1 MAQTVL
7 LIIVTVINLTLWF
20 VFFARF
26 KKTFSAEVMLHDIK
40 DEVNKLLIEIN
51 RTTDQN
57 ITLIDSRI
65 RDLKTLTDAADKRL
79 HFLQTEQKERARE
92 DRILQK
98 LSGDAAADS
107 KTKQAAKKYRSMQK
121 NADDESGVQLSID
134 FEAYRVPEEFGEPAG
149 PAEPTE
155 RAEPEVISSPKNE
168 ITVEK
173 SVMRFY
179 EDGMAVDD
187 ISKRLKLPIAQVQFI
202 VDFYLTR

>member
-65 RDLKTLTDAADKRL
+65 RDLKALTDAADKRL
-79 HFLQTEQKERARE
+79 NFLQKDQKERARE
-92 DRILQK
+92 ERVLQK
-98 LSGDAAADS
+98 LSPV
-107 KTKQAAKKYRSMQK
+107 KKYQNMQK
-121 NADDESGVQLSID
+121 RADDESGVQLSID
-134 FEAYRVPEEFGEPAG
+134 FEAYRVPAEFGEPAES
-149 PAEPTE
+149 AEPIE

-168 ITVEK
+168 TTVEK

>member
-65 RDLKTLTDAADKRL
+65 RDLKALTDAADKRL
-79 HFLQTEQKERARE
+79 NFLQKDQKERARE
-92 DRILQK
+92 ERVLQK
-98 LSGDAAADS
+98 LSPV
-107 KTKQAAKKYRSMQK
+107 KKYQNMQK
-121 NADDESGVQLSID
+121 RADDESGVQLSID
-134 FEAYRVPEEFGEPAG
+134 FDAYRAAE
-149 PAEPTE
+149 EPTEQKE

-168 ITVEK
+168 TTVEK

>member
-65 RDLKTLTDAADKRL
+65 RDLKTLTEAADKRL
-79 HFLQTEQKERARE
+79 NFLQKDQKERARE
-92 DRILQK
+92 ERVLQK
-98 LSGDAAADS
+98 LSP
-107 KTKQAAKKYRSMQK
+107 AKKYQNMQK
-121 NADDESGVQLSID
+121 RADDESGVQLSID
-134 FEAYRVPEEFGEPAG
+134 FEAYRVPEEFGEPAES
-149 PAEPTE
+149 AEPIE

-168 ITVEK
+168 TTVEK

>member
-65 RDLKTLTDAADKRL
+65 RDLKALTDAADKRL

-107 KTKQAAKKYRSMQK
+107 KTKQAARKYRSMQK
-121 NADDESGVQLSID
+121 NADDESDVQLSID

-149 PAEPTE
+149 PAE

-168 ITVEK
+168 TTVEK

>member
-65 RDLKTLTDAADKRL
+65 RDLKALTDAADKRL
-79 HFLQTEQKERARE
+79 NFLQKDQKERARE
-92 DRILQK
+92 ERVLQK
-98 LSGDAAADS
+98 LSP
-107 KTKQAAKKYRSMQK
+107 AKKYQNMQK
-121 NADDESGVQLSID
+121 RVDDESGVQLSID
-134 FEAYRVPEEFGEPAG
+134 FEAYRVPEEFGEPAES
-149 PAEPTE
+149 AEPIE

-168 ITVEK
+168 TTVEK

>member
-57 ITLIDSRI
+57 LTLIDSRI
-65 RDLKTLTDAADKRL
+65 RDLKALTDAADKRL
-79 HFLQTEQKERARE
+79 NFLQKDQKERARE
-92 DRILQK
+92 ERVLQK
-98 LSGDAAADS
+98 LSPV
-107 KTKQAAKKYRSMQK
+107 KKYQNMQK
-121 NADDESGVQLSID
+121 RADDESGVQLSID

-149 PAEPTE
+149 PAE

-168 ITVEK
+168 TTVEK

>member
-1 MAQTVL
+1 MVQTVL

-65 RDLKTLTDAADKRL
+65 RDLKALTDAADKRL
-79 HFLQTEQKERARE
+79 NFLQKDQKERARE
-92 DRILQK
+92 ERVLQK
-98 LSGDAAADS
+98 LSPV
-107 KTKQAAKKYRSMQK
+107 KKYQNMQK
-121 NADDESGVQLSID
+121 RADDESGVQLSID
-134 FEAYRVPEEFGEPAG
+134 FEAYRVPEEFGEPAES
-149 PAEPTE
+149 AEPIE
-155 RAEPEVISSPKNE
+155 RAEPEVVSSPKNE
-168 ITVEK
+168 TTVEK

>member
-65 RDLKTLTDAADKRL
+65 RDLKALTDAADKRL
-79 HFLQTEQKERARE
+79 NFLQKDQKERARE
-92 DRILQK
+92 ERVLQK
-98 LSGDAAADS
+98 LSP
-107 KTKQAAKKYRSMQK
+107 AKKYQNMQK
-121 NADDESGVQLSID
+121 RVDDESGVQLSID
-134 FEAYRVPEEFGEPAG
+134 FEAYRVPEEFGEPAES
-149 PAEPTE
+149 AEPIK

-168 ITVEK
+168 TTVEK

>member
-57 ITLIDSRI
+57 LTLIDSRI
-65 RDLKTLTDAADKRL
+65 RDLKALTDAADKRL
-79 HFLQTEQKERARE
+79 NFLQKDQKERARE
-92 DRILQK
+92 ERVLQK
-98 LSGDAAADS
+98 LSPV
-107 KTKQAAKKYRSMQK
+107 KKYQNMQK
-121 NADDESGVQLSID
+121 RADDESGVQLSID
-134 FEAYRVPEEFGEPAG
+134 FEAYRVPEEFGEPAES
-149 PAEPTE
+149 AEPIE
-155 RAEPEVISSPKNE
+155 RAEPEVISNPKNE
-168 ITVEK
+168 TTVEK

-202 VDFYLTR
+202 VDFHLTR

>member
-57 ITLIDSRI
+57 LTLIDSRI
-65 RDLKTLTDAADKRL
+65 RDLKALTDAADKRL

-107 KTKQAAKKYRSMQK
+107 KTKQAARKYRSMQK
-121 NADDESGVQLSID
+121 NADDESDVQLSID

-149 PAEPTE
+149 PAE
-155 RAEPEVISSPKNE
+155 RAEPEVISGPKNE
-168 ITVEK
+168 TTVEK

>member
-7 LIIVTVINLTLWF
+7 LIIITVINLTLWL

-26 KKTFSAEVMLHDIK
+26 KKTFSADVMLHDIK

-79 HFLQTEQKERARE
+79 NFLQKDQKERVRE
-92 DRILQK
+92 ERVLQK
-98 LSGDAAADS
+98 LSGNVPSDPKA
-107 KTKQAAKKYRSMQK
+107 KQAAKKYQSMQK
-121 NADDESGVQLSID
+121 SAGDENGVQLSID
-134 FEAYRVPEEFGEPAG
+134 FDAYRADED
-149 PAEPTE
+149 PTE
-155 RAEPEVISSPKNE
+155 QEEPVEPAEPEVIPRIKDE
-168 ITVEK
+168 APLK
-173 SVMRFY
+173 DGVMRLY
-179 EDGMAVDD
+179 TDGMSVDD

-202 VDFYLTR
+202 VDFYLHA

>member
-1 MAQTVL
+1 MVQTVL

-65 RDLKTLTDAADKRL
+65 RDLKALTDAADKRL
-79 HFLQTEQKERARE
+79 NFLQKDQKERARE
-92 DRILQK
+92 ERVLQK
-98 LSGDAAADS
+98 LSPV
-107 KTKQAAKKYRSMQK
+107 KKYQNMQK
-121 NADDESGVQLSID
+121 RADDESGVQLSID
-134 FEAYRVPEEFGEPAG
+134 FEAYRVPEEFGEPAES
-149 PAEPTE
+149 AEPIE
-155 RAEPEVISSPKNE
+155 RAEPEVISNPKNE
-168 ITVEK
+168 TTVEK

>member
-57 ITLIDSRI
+57 LTLIDSRI

-92 DRILQK
+92 ERVLQK
-98 LSGDAAADS
+98 LSGDVSSDP

-149 PAEPTE
+149 PAE

-168 ITVEK
+168 TTVEK

>member
-57 ITLIDSRI
+57 LTLIDSRI

-92 DRILQK
+92 DRVLQK
-98 LSGDAAADS
+98 LSGDAAADL
-107 KTKQAAKKYRSMQK
+107 KTKQAARKYRSMQK

-134 FEAYRVPEEFGEPAG
+134 FEAYRVPEEFGEPAW
-149 PAEPTE
+149 PAE

-168 ITVEK
+168 TTVEK

>member
-57 ITLIDSRI
+57 LTLIDSRI
-65 RDLKTLTDAADKRL
+65 RDLKALTDAADKRL

-92 DRILQK
+92 ERVLQK
-98 LSGDAAADS
+98 LSGDVSSDP

-149 PAEPTE
+149 PAE

-168 ITVEK
+168 TTVEK

>member
-65 RDLKTLTDAADKRL
+65 RDLKALTDAADKRL
-79 HFLQTEQKERARE
+79 NFLQKDQKERARE
-92 DRILQK
+92 ERVLQK
-98 LSGDAAADS
+98 LSPV
-107 KTKQAAKKYRSMQK
+107 KKYQNMQK
-121 NADDESGVQLSID
+121 RADDESGVQLSID
-134 FEAYRVPEEFGEPAG
+134 FEAYRVPEEFGEPAES
-149 PAEPTE
+149 AESIE

-168 ITVEK
+168 TTVEK

>member
-65 RDLKTLTDAADKRL
+65 RDLKALTDAADKRL
-79 HFLQTEQKERARE
+79 NFLQKDQKERARE
-92 DRILQK
+92 ERVLQK
-98 LSGDAAADS
+98 LSP
-107 KTKQAAKKYRSMQK
+107 AKKYQNMQK
-121 NADDESGVQLSID
+121 RADDESGVQLSID
-134 FEAYRVPEEFGEPAG
+134 FEAYRVPEEFGEPAES
-149 PAEPTE
+149 AEPIE

-168 ITVEK
+168 TTVEK

>member
-65 RDLKTLTDAADKRL
+65 RDLKALTDAADKRL
-79 HFLQTEQKERARE
+79 NFLQKDQKERARE
-92 DRILQK
+92 DRVLQK
-98 LSGDAAADS
+98 LSGDVSSDP
-107 KTKQAAKKYRSMQK
+107 KTKQAAKKYQSMQK
-121 NADDESGVQLSID
+121 SAGDENGVQLSID
-134 FEAYRVPEEFGEPAG
+134 FDAYRADED
-149 PAEPTE
+149 PTE
-155 RAEPEVISSPKNE
+155 QEEPVEPAEPEVIPRIKDE
-168 ITVEK
+168 APLK
-173 SVMRFY
+173 DGVMRLY
-179 EDGMAVDD
+179 TDGMSVDD

-202 VDFYLTR
+202 VDFYLRA

>member
-26 KKTFSAEVMLHDIK
+26 KKTFSYEVMLHDIK

-65 RDLKTLTDAADKRL
+65 RDLKALTDAADKRL
-79 HFLQTEQKERARE
+79 NFLQKDQKERARE
-92 DRILQK
+92 ERVLQK
-98 LSGDAAADS
+98 LSP
-107 KTKQAAKKYRSMQK
+107 AKKYQNMQK
-121 NADDESGVQLSID
+121 RADDESGVQLSID
-134 FEAYRVPEEFGEPAG
+134 FEAYRVPEEFGEPAES
-149 PAEPTE
+149 AEPIE

-168 ITVEK
+168 TTVEK

>member
-79 HFLQTEQKERARE
+79 NFLQKDQKERARE
-92 DRILQK
+92 ERVLQK
-98 LSGDAAADS
+98 LSPV
-107 KTKQAAKKYRSMQK
+107 KKYQNMQK
-121 NADDESGVQLSID
+121 RADDESGVQLSID
-134 FEAYRVPEEFGEPAG
+134 FDAYRAAE
-149 PAEPTE
+149 EPTE
-155 RAEPEVISSPKNE
+155 QEEPVEPPEPEVIPRVKDE
-168 ITVEK
+168 APLK
-173 SVMRFY
+173 DGVMRLY
-179 EDGMAVDD
+179 TDGMSVDD

-202 VDFYLTR
+202 VDFYLHA